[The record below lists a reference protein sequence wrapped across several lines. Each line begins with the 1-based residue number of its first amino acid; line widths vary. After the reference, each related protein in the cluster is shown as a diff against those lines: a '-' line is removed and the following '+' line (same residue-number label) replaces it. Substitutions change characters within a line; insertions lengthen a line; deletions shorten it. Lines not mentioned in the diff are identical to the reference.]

1 MERYIPVDKLSKKQR
16 KAYYAAKRGS
26 WNGVNPV
33 SRAVPSKKVYNR
45 KQAKHWRE
53 EDALSVSFLDIK
65 NALCGL
71 RVRTTQRIIIIL
83 GVISPSWQ
91 RLRRTP

>member
-1 MERYIPVDKLSKKQR
+1 MERYIPVDKLSKKQK

-33 SRAVPSKKVYNR
+33 SRQVPSKKIYNR

-53 EDALSVSFLDIK
+53 EDALPVFIFGAYKECAVRFLNSDHT
-65 NALCGL
+65 AHFCLL
-71 RVRTTQRIIIIL
+71 D
-83 GVISPSWQ
+83 
-91 RLRRTP
+91 

>member
-1 MERYIPVDKLSKKQR
+1 MERYIPVDKLSKKQK

-33 SRAVPSKKVYNR
+33 SRQVPSKKIYNR

-53 EDALSVSFLDIK
+53 EDALPVSFMFYK
-65 NALCGL
+65 NALCGFQTQ
-71 RVRTTQRIIIIL
+71 TTQRIL
-83 GVISPSWQ
+83 VFDMD
-91 RLRRTP
+91 

>member
-1 MERYIPVDKLSKKQR
+1 MIGWVAERSDQMERYIPVDKLSKKQK

-33 SRAVPSKKVYNR
+33 SRQVPSKKIYNR

-53 EDALSVSFLDIK
+53 EDALPVFIWFGMQ
-65 NALCGL
+65 NAPYCL
-71 RVRTTQRIIIIL
+71 RNQTIQR
-83 GVISPSWQ
+83 VFDECN
-91 RLRRTP
+91 

>member
-33 SRAVPSKKVYNR
+33 SRQVPSKKIYNR

-53 EDALSVSFLDIK
+53 EDALPVLFYK
-65 NALCGL
+65 NALYGL
-71 RVRTTQRIIIIL
+71 NHSNHTAHL
-83 GVISPSWQ
+83 Y
-91 RLRRTP
+91 